1 LDRKINISIPLFR
14 VTHVRFPVFYGPF
27 FLEQLSWTEK
37 TNLMASFT
45 DEQLSEI
52 NNYSKSINW
61 YYDSE
66 ESLIKLLNEIKDQLI
81 NVALPTIAIVQN
93 YQITDLESLNLNHE
107 IRKIVQQLY
116 LVQLDPSSR
125 FPTDEIK
132 ED

>member
-1 LDRKINISIPLFR
+1 M
-14 VTHVRFPVFYGPF
+14 FYGPF